1 LIRKAGEEMCAWQ
14 KKGAR
19 AGLQEDTS
27 AVENLKSNGMMV
39 TTLIPKDVEAFK
51 QKTLGV
57 YTKWGQEIGPD
68 LIADAE
74 REIAK
79 VAKAGKAA
87 KR

>member
-1 LIRKAGEEMCAWQ
+1 M
-14 KKGAR
+14 
-19 AGLQEDTS
+19 T
-27 AVENLKSNGMMV
+27 V
-39 TTLIPKDVEAFK
+39 TILTPKDLEGFR

-74 REIAK
+74 REIARL
-79 VAKAGKAA
+79 AKAGKAA

>member
-1 LIRKAGEEMCAWQ
+1 M
-14 KKGAR
+14 
-19 AGLQEDTS
+19 T
-27 AVENLKSNGMMV
+27 VVNL
-39 TTLIPKDVEAFK
+39 TPKDLEAFK

-68 LIADAE
+68 LIAEAE

-79 VAKAGKAA
+79 ATKAGKAP